1 MLLSIFHCLL
11 KGSKLHLTSKCQFIC
26 FLNLNANSFHPLPLQ
41 SRNCI
46 CYALLYTGFI
56 TKVTFYHYSPKTYF
70 RPASMN
76 PIFILV
82 SKLNFNIMKFL
93 EIYKKSFIIVCSNLC
108 VI

>member
-1 MLLSIFHCLL
+1 
-11 KGSKLHLTSKCQFIC
+11 
-26 FLNLNANSFHPLPLQ
+26 
-41 SRNCI
+41 
-46 CYALLYTGFI
+46 
-56 TKVTFYHYSPKTYF
+56 
-70 RPASMN
+70 MN